1 MTSVIRNLDK
11 IRDRLEVFNL
21 SILIKNGIIITMNAY
36 GQIIYDGAVFIEKN
50 LISDIGP
57 SESLQ
62 KEYNADIVIDARGK
76 AVLPGFINAHTH
88 LSEKLVPGIIE
99 DLPLSEWVNKLIFPV
114 MIHSTLEDCY
124 WGALLAQLEMLKS
137 GITCF
142 ADLFDSSL
150 KRVLGK
156 LSETVEK
163 SGMRGVLA
171 REICDMELPE
181 ELPQNYS
188 EAVIDDTVE
197 TIKKLHQGTN
207 ERVQVRFG
215 IGGMT
220 CVTPDLLKEI
230 RELAY
235 KYRVGIH
242 THFSETLGEVVT
254 MKHRH
259 GLRSIEYA
267 YQNDLL
273 GPDVL
278 GAHCIWLSDKEIKIL
293 GKTKTK
299 VVYCP
304 VSNMKLGDGVCPV
317 PRLLGEGITT
327 ALGTDGPGSNDNLD
341 MFSCMKFASYLQKIY
356 WLNPHLLPSQKV
368 LEMAT
373 IEGAKALQLDH
384 LIGSLEVGKLADI
397 IVIDLTEPNITPVH
411 DVVKQLVCSGLPGN
425 VKTTII
431 DGTIVMESGKI
442 KTVDEHKVVEKAC
455 ECAKNLFERAEF
467 GLPQKNLLE
476 RYPICNAERHF

>member
-1 MTSVIRNLDK
+1 
-11 IRDRLEVFNL
+11 
-21 SILIKNGIIITMNAY
+21 MNAY
-36 GQIIYDGAVFIEKN
+36 RQIIYDGALFIEKN

-62 KEYNADIVIDARGK
+62 KDYNAEVVIDARGK
-76 AVLPGFINAHTH
+76 AVLPGLINAHTH

-99 DLPLSEWVNKLIFPV
+99 DLPLSDWVRRLIFPM
-114 MIHSTLEDCY
+114 MIHSTLDDCY
-124 WGALLAQLEMLKS
+124 WGALLAQVEMIKS

-150 KRVLGK
+150 ERVLGK
-156 LSETVEK
+156 LSETVEN
-163 SGMRGVLA
+163 SGIRGVLA

-181 ELPQNYS
+181 ELPQNFP

-197 TIKKLHQGTN
+197 AIKKLHHGTN

-235 KYRVGIH
+235 RYRVGIH
-242 THFSETLGEVVT
+242 THFSETSEEVVT
-254 MKHRH
+254 MKHRY

-267 YQNDLL
+267 YQNGLL

-278 GAHCIWLSDKEIKIL
+278 GAHCIWLSDKELKIL
-293 GKTKTK
+293 GKTKTRA
-299 VVYCP
+299 VYCP

-317 PRLLGEGITT
+317 PQMLREGIIT

-341 MFSCMKFASYLQKIY
+341 MFSCMKFASYLQKVN
-356 WLNPHLLPSQKV
+356 WLDARLLPSQKV

-384 LIGSLEVGKLADI
+384 IIGSLEVGKLADVI
-397 IVIDLTEPNITPVH
+397 IIDLTEPNITPVH
-411 DVVKQLVCSGLPGN
+411 DPVKQLVCSGQPGN

-431 DGTIVMESGKI
+431 DGKIVMENRKI
-442 KTVDEHKVVEKAC
+442 KTVDESKVVEKAC
-455 ECAKNLFERAEF
+455 ECAKNLFERAGF
-467 GLPQKNLLE
+467 G
-476 RYPICNAERHF
+476 HS